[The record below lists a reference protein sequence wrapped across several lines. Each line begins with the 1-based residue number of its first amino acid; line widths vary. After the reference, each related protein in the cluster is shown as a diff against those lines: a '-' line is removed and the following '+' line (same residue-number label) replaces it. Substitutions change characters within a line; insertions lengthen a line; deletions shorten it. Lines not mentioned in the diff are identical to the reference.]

1 MKALDRKLLV
11 ESNILPNEKPE
22 LSEEQTEEKNSNE
35 WSESMTRTVLDK
47 YDEYIGDVG
56 PMKKF
61 RTKKRMWEFMAEEL
75 NNMFENNKTAQQVEN
90 RFKTVLKRKKNA
102 TVNNHQSGSKR
113 TKIEFEEELNKIAS
127 KDDSIE
133 PEILKDQNSTIQVH
147 KDIIKAENKKSVS
160 LTDVFNKAQEA
171 KLKQR
176 DQQHKERED
185 NKERRHQEKLQ
196 LLKDLFK
203 NS

>member
-22 LSEEQTEEKNSNE
+22 LSEEQTEEKNSKE
-35 WSESMTRTVLDK
+35 WSENMTGMVLD
-47 YDEYIGDVG
+47 
-56 PMKKF
+56 
-61 RTKKRMWEFMAEEL
+61 
-75 NNMFENNKTAQQVEN
+75 N
-90 RFKTVLKRKKNA
+90 
-102 TVNNHQSGSKR
+102 KR
-113 TKIEFEEELNKIAS
+113 TKVEFEEELNKIAS

-133 PEILKDQNSTIQVH
+133 PEIMKDQNSTIQDY
-147 KDIIKAENKKSVS
+147 KDIIKAEKKKSVS

-176 DQQHKERED
+176 DQQHKEHED